1 MSTINSG
8 KLADWR
14 AAYARFWFD
23 DLEPLGGRLR
33 IIFYSVLLLLAL
45 TETFRCPLFAP
56 VVFTMTDPDIYTPL
70 GLVSVT
76 GVSWASPSLLW
87 AIRDCTLV
95 AWVCAAI
102 GLLSRWS
109 LLFTGVGF
117 FILHGIT
124 TGAVGV
130 THRWYMVMYS
140 LLALSLAV
148 RNTKWSVDYHLAKR
162 FAWYPKPPTSGIG
175 STGFARKLILLFAV
189 FTLFAGGVSKML
201 CSGPAWMDGR
211 SLQYQISSTS
221 NAHLTWLYEF
231 LIHNLWACTLLSVA
245 TMVLELGAIFALFSR
260 LARHIVVAGASLFH
274 IGIFLVMDPVYW
286 YQMWCYTLLVDWGR
300 IEAHIKGRAYT
311 SDESGAVDSAPT
323 GNLVPEADSGAIGGS
338 NSSDG
343 RRTAPESIQP
353 PRRGTSARNAA
364 LLAATCI
371 CTLLVFV
378 MILQIEWWPLSHIPM
393 YSEDASQ
400 YREKLRDEAQAVEF
414 ARVCHKHHAG
424 NWPRNWYVISLID
437 KSGQP
442 VPYEDFYKTDRSR
455 AMHRKQMYRTIRWV
469 VAADLVS
476 KSPGP
481 IAYNPDKPDFPATTW
496 LRKVAAAFKRK
507 VPDWSRYS
515 KMVLVCNLES
525 GPVVIASV
533 ELDEDKSQSKLAPA
547 AR

>member
-1 MSTINSG
+1 M
-8 KLADWR
+8 
-14 AAYARFWFD
+14 
-23 DLEPLGGRLR
+23 
-33 IIFYSVLLLLAL
+33 
-45 TETFRCPLFAP
+45 
-56 VVFTMTDPDIYTPL
+56 
-70 GLVSVT
+70 
-76 GVSWASPSLLW
+76 
-87 AIRDCTLV
+87 IRDFTV
-95 AWVCAAI
+95 GAWVCAAI

-109 LLFTGVGF
+109 LLFTGIGF

-130 THRWYMVMYS
+130 THRWYLVMYS

-162 FAWYPKPPTSGIG
+162 FAWYPKTSASGIG

-221 NAHLTWLYEF
+221 NPNLTWLSEF
-231 LIHNLWACTLLSVA
+231 LVRNLWACTLLSVA
-245 TMVLELGAIFALFSR
+245 TMVLELGAISALFSR
-260 LARHIVVAGASLFH
+260 LARHIVVVGASLFH

-286 YQMWCYTLLVDWGR
+286 YQMWCYILLVDWGR
-300 IEAHIKGRAYT
+300 IEAHIKGRAYIP
-311 SDESGAVDSAPT
+311 DESGAVGSAPT
-323 GNLVPEADSGAIGGS
+323 GNLEPEAGSDAIGGS
-338 NSSDG
+338 DSTNGSWPV
-343 RRTAPESIQP
+343 PESIQP
-353 PRRGTSARNAA
+353 LRRGSGAGNAA

-371 CTLLVFV
+371 CILLLFV
-378 MILQIEWWPLSHIPM
+378 MILQIEWWPFSHIPM
-393 YSEDASQ
+393 YAEDASQ
-400 YREKLRDEAQAVEF
+400 YKNVLKDEAQAVEF

-437 KSGQP
+437 KSGQL

-476 KSPGP
+476 KYPGS
-481 IAYNPDKPDFPATTW
+481 IAYDPDKPDFPATTW

-525 GPVVIASV
+525 GPVVIASAN
-533 ELDEDKSQSKLAPA
+533 LDD
-547 AR
+547 RR